1 MTEFSLTG
9 LATFLTEAMVEMD
22 HAKHEALEKA
32 AKIVEDGSKKAIGT
46 YEFGWPPLAE
56 STKRDRVNKGFAE
69 DEPLLRTGDLRD
81 SIRHEVEGDTAR
93 VGSDLDYALYQEVG
107 TSRIPPRSFLMQSAV
122 HHRDEIVHE
131 IGHTMVTKLVNG

>member
-56 STKRDRVNKGFAE
+56 STLEKKAADT
-69 DEPLLRTGDLRD
+69 PLLETGELRD
-81 SIRHEVEGDTAR
+81 SIRHEVDGDTAR
-93 VGSDLDYALYQEVG
+93 IGSDLDYALYQEVG

-131 IGHTMVTKLVNG
+131 IGHTLVTKLVDG

>member
-56 STKRDRVNKGFAE
+56 STLEKKAADT
-69 DEPLLRTGDLRD
+69 PLLETGELRD
-81 SIRHEVEGDTAR
+81 SIRHEVDGDTAR
-93 VGSDLDYALYQEVG
+93 IGSDLDYALYQEVG

-131 IGHTMVTKLVNG
+131 IGETMVTKLVDG

>member
-56 STKRDRVNKGFAE
+56 STLEKKAADT
-69 DEPLLRTGDLRD
+69 PLLETGAMRD

-93 VGSDLDYALYQEVG
+93 IGSDLDYALYQEVG

-131 IGHTMVTKLVNG
+131 IGETMATKLIK

>member
-9 LATFLTEAMVEMD
+9 LATFLTEAMVEME
-22 HAKHEALEKA
+22 HAKHAALEKA
-32 AKIVEDGSKKAIGT
+32 AVIVEKGSKEAIGT

-56 STKRDRVNKGFAE
+56 STLEKKAADT
-69 DEPLLRTGDLRD
+69 PLLETGAMRD

-93 VGSDLDYALYQEVG
+93 IGSDLDYALYQEVG

-122 HHRDEIVHE
+122 HHRDEIVQE
-131 IGHTMVTKLVNG
+131 IGETMVTKLVDG

>member
-56 STKRDRVNKGFAE
+56 STLEKKAADT
-69 DEPLLRTGDLRD
+69 PLLETGELRD
-81 SIRHEVEGDTAR
+81 SIRHEVDGDTAR
-93 VGSDLDYALYQEVG
+93 IGSDLDYALYQEVG

-131 IGHTMVTKLVNG
+131 IGHTMVTKLVDG

>member
-56 STKRDRVNKGFAE
+56 STLEKKAADT
-69 DEPLLRTGDLRD
+69 PLLETGELRD
-81 SIRHEVEGDTAR
+81 SIRHEVDGDTAR
-93 VGSDLDYALYQEVG
+93 IGSDLDYALYQEVG
-107 TSRIPPRSFLMQSAV
+107 TSRIPPRSCLMQSAV

-131 IGHTMVTKLVNG
+131 IGQTMVTKLIG

>member
-56 STKRDRVNKGFAE
+56 STLEKKAADT
-69 DEPLLRTGDLRD
+69 PLLETGELRD
-81 SIRHEVEGDTAR
+81 SIRHEVDGDTAR
-93 VGSDLDYALYQEVG
+93 IGSDLDYALYQEVG

-122 HHRDEIVHE
+122 HHRDEIVQE
-131 IGHTMVTKLVNG
+131 IGETMVTKLVDG

>member
-56 STKRDRVNKGFAE
+56 STLEKKAADT
-69 DEPLLRTGDLRD
+69 PLLETGELRD
-81 SIRHEVEGDTAR
+81 SIRHEVDGDTAR
-93 VGSDLDYALYQEVG
+93 IGSDLDYALYQEVG

-131 IGHTMVTKLVNG
+131 IGQTMVTKLIG

>member
-56 STKRDRVNKGFAE
+56 STLEKKAADT
-69 DEPLLRTGDLRD
+69 PLLETGAMRD

-93 VGSDLDYALYQEVG
+93 IGSDLDYALYQEVG

-122 HHRDEIVHE
+122 HHRDEIVQE
-131 IGHTMVTKLVNG
+131 IGETMVTKLVDG